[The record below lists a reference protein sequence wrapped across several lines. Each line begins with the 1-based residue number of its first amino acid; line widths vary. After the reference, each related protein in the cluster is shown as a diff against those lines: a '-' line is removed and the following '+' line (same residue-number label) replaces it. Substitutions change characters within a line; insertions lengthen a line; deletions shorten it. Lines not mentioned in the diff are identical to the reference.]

1 MREALGHLWFDTV
14 SLQLIGLVFLGWWL
28 GMMGCFPGDGHEPVS
43 LLRFG
48 AQRAL
53 ASFLVLALTLAYYGR
68 LTFPVASRLGLWAA
82 QVGILTVIRMAVIR
96 GRSIETWKFWELAL
110 IFWAVASLTVQFLAG

>member
-1 MREALGHLWFDTV
+1 MAL
-14 SLQLIGLVFLGWWL
+14 
-28 GMMGCFPGDGHEPVS
+28 
-43 LLRFG
+43 
-48 AQRAL
+48 
-53 ASFLVLALTLAYYGR
+53 FLVLALTLAYYGR

-110 IFWAVASLTVQFLAG
+110 IFWAVASLAVVFLG